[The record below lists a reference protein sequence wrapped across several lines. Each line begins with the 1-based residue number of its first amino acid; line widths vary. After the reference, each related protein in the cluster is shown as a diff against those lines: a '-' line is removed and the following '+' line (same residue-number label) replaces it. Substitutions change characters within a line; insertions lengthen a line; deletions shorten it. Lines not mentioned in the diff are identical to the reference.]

1 MIVVEQVAK
10 RFADVVAVAEVSLSA
25 ADGAITAVLGPNG
38 AGKTT
43 TLRMVTALIPPDR
56 GRVLVDGIDASADVV
71 AARRRIGALPHAH
84 GLYPRLTSREH
95 VDYFA
100 RLHGLDRETTA
111 RRTEQLFSTLQMH
124 DIADRRTEG
133 FSQGQKLKVALARA
147 LVHEPQNLVLDE
159 PTAGLDVTGIRAMRA
174 FLLEQK
180 SAGRCVVFS
189 THVMQEVV
197 ALADHI
203 VIVAAGRVTAQGS
216 LASLREQAGHDDLE
230 EVFARLVDPALRT
243 GVVTPRAM

>member
-1 MIVVEQVAK
+1 MIVVDHVQK
-10 RFADVVAVAEVSLSA
+10 RFGDVIAVHDVSLVA

-43 TLRMVTALIPPDR
+43 TLRMITALVPPDS
-56 GRVLVDGIDASADVV
+56 GRVSVDGVDVGADVI

-100 RLHGLDRETTA
+100 RLHGLDAATTQERTA
-111 RRTEQLFSTLQMH
+111 RLFSTLQMD

-147 LVHEPQNLVLDE
+147 LVHAPQNLVLDE
-159 PTAGLDVTGIRAMRA
+159 PTAGLDVSGIRAMRA

-180 SAGRCVVFS
+180 AAGRCVVFS

-197 ALADHI
+197 ALADHV
-203 VIVAAGRVTAQGS
+203 VIVAAGRVK
-216 LASLREQAGHDDLE
+216 ASGTIADLRARAGHDDLE
-230 EVFARLVDPALRT
+230 EVFARLVEA
-243 GVVTPRAM
+243 

>member
-1 MIVVEQVAK
+1 MIVVEQIKK
-10 RFADVVAVAEVSLSA
+10 RFDDVVAVDDVSFVA

-43 TLRMVTALIPPDR
+43 TLRMITALIPPDS
-56 GRVLVDGIDASADVV
+56 GRVVVDGHDVGSDVV

-95 VDYFA
+95 VAYFA
-100 RLHGLDRETTA
+100 RLHGIDDA
-111 RRTEQLFSTLQMH
+111 VAAARTEALFATLQMAE
-124 DIADRRTEG
+124 IADRRTEG

-159 PTAGLDVTGIRAMRA
+159 PTAGLDVTGIRAMRS
-174 FLLEQK
+174 FLQAQRD
-180 SAGRCVVFS
+180 AGRCVVFS

-203 VIVAAGRVTAQGS
+203 VIVAGGRVRAEGS
-216 LASLREQAGHDDLE
+216 VSSLRALAGHDDLE
-230 EVFARLVDPALRT
+230 EVFARLATGEGLPA
-243 GVVTPRAM
+243 A

>member
-1 MIVVEQVAK
+1 MIVVDHVQK
-10 RFADVVAVAEVSLSA
+10 RFGEVIAVHDVSFVA

-43 TLRMVTALIPPDR
+43 TLRMITALVPPDA
-56 GRVLVDGIDASADVV
+56 GRVSVDGADVGADV
-71 AARRRIGALPHAH
+71 IAARRRIGALPHAH

-100 RLHGLDRETTA
+100 RLHGLDAATTQE
-111 RRTEQLFSTLQMH
+111 RTSRLFATLQME

-147 LVHEPQNLVLDE
+147 LVHAPQNLVLDE
-159 PTAGLDVTGIRAMRA
+159 PTAGLDVSGIRAMRA

-180 SAGRCVVFS
+180 AAGRCVVFS

-197 ALADHI
+197 ALADHV
-203 VIVAAGRVTAQGS
+203 VIVAAGRVK
-216 LASLREQAGHDDLE
+216 ASGTIADLRARAGHDDLE
-230 EVFARLVDPALRT
+230 EVFARLVEA
-243 GVVTPRAM
+243 

>member
-1 MIVVEQVAK
+1 MITVDAVRKE
-10 RFADVVAVAEVSLSA
+10 FDGFVAVDDVSFVA
-25 ADGAITAVLGPNG
+25 HDGAITAVLGPNG

-43 TLRMVTALIPPDR
+43 TLRMVTALVPPDR
-56 GRVLVDGIDASADVV
+56 GRVVIDGLDVAHDVV
-71 AARRRIGALPHAH
+71 AVRRRIGALPHAH

-95 VDYFA
+95 VRYFA
-100 RLHGLDRETTA
+100 RLHGIDDVTSSSRA
-111 RRTEQLFSTLQMH
+111 DALFDILEMR

-159 PTAGLDVTGIRAMRA
+159 PTAGLDVTGIRAMRT
-174 FLLEQK
+174 FLQGQK
-180 SAGRCVVFS
+180 AAGRCVVFS

-203 VIVAAGRVTAQGS
+203 VIVAGGRVMAAGTIEA
-216 LASLREQAGHDDLE
+216 LRALAGHDDLE
-230 EVFARLVDPALRT
+230 EVFARLVAARPA
-243 GVVTPRAM
+243 

>member
-1 MIVVEQVAK
+1 MIVVDAVQK
-10 RFADVVAVAEVSLSA
+10 RFGDVVAVHDVSFVA

-43 TLRMVTALIPPDR
+43 TLRMVTALVPPDG
-56 GRVLVDGIDASADVV
+56 GRVTVDGVDVGADVV
-71 AARRRIGALPHAH
+71 SARRRIGALPHAH

-95 VDYFA
+95 VAYFA
-100 RLHGLDRETTA
+100 RLHGLDDATTQERTA
-111 RRTEQLFSTLQMH
+111 RLFATLQMD

-147 LVHEPQNLVLDE
+147 LVHAPQNLVLDE

-174 FLLEQK
+174 FLLEQRA
-180 SAGRCVVFS
+180 AGRCVVFS

-197 ALADHI
+197 ALADHV
-203 VIVAAGRVTAQGS
+203 VIVAAGRVR
-216 LASLREQAGHDDLE
+216 ASGTIADLRARAGHDDLE
-230 EVFARLVDPALRT
+230 EVFARIA
-243 GVVTPRAM
+243 G

>member
-1 MIVVEQVAK
+1 VIVVDRVQK
-10 RFADVVAVAEVSLSA
+10 RFGDVTAVHDVSFVA

-43 TLRMVTALIPPDR
+43 TLRMITALVPPDG
-56 GRVLVDGIDASADVV
+56 GRVTVDGVDVGV
-71 AARRRIGALPHAH
+71 DVIGARRRIGALPHAH

-100 RLHGLDRETTA
+100 RLHGLDEATTQERTA
-111 RRTEQLFSTLQMH
+111 RLFSTLQME

-147 LVHEPQNLVLDE
+147 LVHAPQNLVLDE
-159 PTAGLDVTGIRAMRA
+159 PTAGLDVSGIRAMRA

-180 SAGRCVVFS
+180 AAGRCVVFS

-203 VIVAAGRVTAQGS
+203 VIVAAGRVKATGTVAD
-216 LASLREQAGHDDLE
+216 LRARAGHDDLE
-230 EVFARLVDPALRT
+230 EVFARLAT
-243 GVVTPRAM
+243 GAGLPSA

>member
-10 RFADVVAVAEVSLSA
+10 RFGDVVAVADVSFSA

-56 GRVLVDGIDASADVV
+56 GRVLVDSVDASVDVV

-111 RRTEQLFSTLQMH
+111 RRTEQLFSTLNMH
-124 DIADRRTEG
+124 DIADRRAEG

-159 PTAGLDVTGIRAMRA
+159 PTAGLDVTGIRAMRT

-180 SAGRCVVFS
+180 HAGRCVVFS

-203 VIVAAGRVTAQGS
+203 VIVAGGRVTASGT

-230 EVFARLVDPALRT
+230 EAFARLVDTSLRAPS
-243 GVVTPRAM
+243 VMPPS

>member
-1 MIVVEQVAK
+1 MIVVDAVHK
-10 RFADVVAVAEVSLSA
+10 RFGDVVAVHDVSFVA

-43 TLRMVTALIPPDR
+43 TLRMVTALVPPDG
-56 GRVLVDGIDASADVV
+56 GRVTVDGVDVGADVV
-71 AARRRIGALPHAH
+71 SARRRIGALPHAH

-95 VDYFA
+95 VAYFA
-100 RLHGLDRETTA
+100 RLHGLDDATTQERTA
-111 RRTEQLFSTLQMH
+111 RLFATLQMD

-147 LVHEPQNLVLDE
+147 LVHAPQNLVLDE

-174 FLLEQK
+174 FLLEQRA
-180 SAGRCVVFS
+180 AGRCVVFS

-197 ALADHI
+197 ALADHV
-203 VIVAAGRVTAQGS
+203 VIVAAGRVR
-216 LASLREQAGHDDLE
+216 ASGTIADLRARAGHDDLE
-230 EVFARLVDPALRT
+230 EVFARIA
-243 GVVTPRAM
+243 G

>member
-1 MIVVEQVAK
+1 MIVVDGVQK
-10 RFADVVAVAEVSLSA
+10 RFGDVIAVHDVSFVA

-43 TLRMVTALIPPDR
+43 TLRMVTALVPPDG
-56 GRVLVDGIDASADVV
+56 GRVTVDGVDVGADVV

-95 VDYFA
+95 VAYFA
-100 RLHGLDRETTA
+100 RLHGLDDATTRERTA
-111 RRTEQLFSTLQMH
+111 RLFSTLQME

-147 LVHEPQNLVLDE
+147 LVHAPQNLVLDE

-180 SAGRCVVFS
+180 AAGRCVVFS

-197 ALADHI
+197 ALADHV
-203 VIVAAGRVTAQGS
+203 VIVAAGRVR
-216 LASLREQAGHDDLE
+216 ASGTIADLRARAGHDDLE
-230 EVFARLVDPALRT
+230 EVFARLA
-243 GVVTPRAM
+243 G

>member
-1 MIVVEQVAK
+1 MITVDAVHKE
-10 RFADVVAVAEVSLSA
+10 FDGFVAVDDVSFVA
-25 ADGAITAVLGPNG
+25 HDGAITAVLGPNG

-43 TLRMVTALIPPDR
+43 TLRMVTALVPADR
-56 GRVLVDGIDASADVV
+56 GRVVIDGLDVAHDVV
-71 AARRRIGALPHAH
+71 AVRRRIGALPHAH

-95 VDYFA
+95 VRYFA
-100 RLHGLDRETTA
+100 RLHGIDDVTSSSRA
-111 RRTEQLFSTLQMH
+111 DALFEILEMR

-159 PTAGLDVTGIRAMRA
+159 PTAGLDVTGIRAMRT
-174 FLLEQK
+174 FLQGQK
-180 SAGRCVVFS
+180 AAGRCVVFS

-203 VIVAAGRVTAQGS
+203 VIVAGGRVMAAGTIEA
-216 LASLREQAGHDDLE
+216 LRALAGHDDLE
-230 EVFARLVDPALRT
+230 EVFARLVAARPA
-243 GVVTPRAM
+243 